1 MCFDILHQKRKQF
14 KKFQLWLQERITVVQ
29 TISIAWLS
37 DVRDGWPGLRAC
49 MCRESRSVYCRT
61 DKHSHWWHK
70 PLHCHAALDVVS
82 VSLGPWSA
90 TIHHPKHVRFVFTT
104 RRIFNAYYARAQQ
117 LGGCGGPDPQNLDG
131 PPQLFWWRVW
141 LPLRNRLQC
150 TKLGIP
156 SRILFC
162 TIT

>member
-14 KKFQLWLQERITVVQ
+14 KKFQLGLQERITVVQ

-61 DKHSHWWHK
+61 DKYSHWWHK
-70 PLHCHAALDVVS
+70 PLRCHAAVDVVC

-90 TIHHPKHVRFVFTT
+90 TIHHPKHVRFVFTA

-117 LGGCGGPDPQNLDG
+117 LGAVGARTPKIWMDHPNFFDEECDD
-131 PPQLFWWRVW
+131 RYVTDCSA
-141 LPLRNRLQC
+141 RNWVYH
-150 TKLGIP
+150 P
-156 SRILFC
+156 VFC
-162 TIT
+162 SVQ